1 VQTRRLGTT
10 DAEVSALCLGTMYFG
25 SRTDEEAS
33 WELLDRYYEAGGRFL
48 DTANKYAT
56 WVEDYDEPKS
66 EPLLGEWIEERGV
79 REELTI
85 ATKVGFPYPG
95 VPRGLDP
102 GLVEEEVEKSLD
114 RLSIETIDLLYV
126 HGDDYDTPQE
136 SYMRALHGLVE
147 AGKVQHL
154 GASNV
159 FAWRLARANQIAA
172 ERGLTPFSCLQP
184 RFSYLIPDR
193 GADFGRQVPATDEL
207 VDYADRNGLTLV
219 PFSPLLKGVYGRDDR
234 EIPAGYVRTENR
246 LKMDLVR
253 ELAAEYGVG
262 GNQIVLAW
270 MAQRDPPI
278 VPLFG
283 ASTPEQLEANVVA
296 LDVDLST
303 ADRERLDGIEELGDV
318 NR

>member
-1 VQTRRLGTT
+1 M
-10 DAEVSALCLGTMYFG
+10 SALCLGTMYFG
-25 SRTDEEAS
+25 SRTDEETA

-56 WVEDYDEPKS
+56 WVEGYDEPRS
-66 EPLLGEWIEERGV
+66 EPLLGEWIDERGV
-79 REELTI
+79 RDELFV
-85 ATKVGFPYPG
+85 ATKVGFPYQD

-102 GLVEEEVEKSLD
+102 DLVEAEVEKSLD
-114 RLSIETIDLLYV
+114 RLGLDAVDLLYV
-126 HGDDYDTPQE
+126 HGDDYDTAQE

-147 AGKVQHL
+147 DGRVRHL

-159 FAWRLARANQIAA
+159 FAWRLARANRIA
-172 ERGLTPFSCLQP
+172 EEQGLTPFSCLQP
-184 RFSYLIPDR
+184 RFSYLIPNR

-207 VDYADRNGLTLV
+207 VDYADRTGLTLV
-219 PFSPLLKGVYGRDDR
+219 PFSPLLKGVYGREDR
-234 EIPAGYVRTENR
+234 EIPDGYVRTENR

-253 ELAAEYGVG
+253 ELADEYGVG

-270 MAQRDPPI
+270 MAQREPPI

-283 ASTPEQLEANVVA
+283 ASTPAQLEANVAA
-296 LDVDLST
+296 LDVDLSA
-303 ADRERLDGIEELGDV
+303 ADRERLDRIEELGDV

>member
-25 SRTDEEAS
+25 SRTDEETS

-56 WVEDYDEPKS
+56 WVDGYDEPES
-66 EPLLGEWIEERGV
+66 EPLLGEWIGERGV

-102 GLVEEEVEKSLD
+102 DLIEAEVEKSLD
-114 RLSIETIDLLYV
+114 RLGIDTVDLLYV
-126 HGDDYDTPQE
+126 HGDDYDTVQE

-147 AGKVQHL
+147 DGRVRHL

-159 FAWRLARANQIAA
+159 FAWRLARANRIA
-172 ERGLTPFSCLQP
+172 EEQRLTSFSCLQP
-184 RFSYLIPDR
+184 RFTYLIPNR

-207 VDYADRNGLTLV
+207 IDYADRNGLTLV

-234 EIPAGYVRTENR
+234 GIPDGYVSTENR
-246 LKMDLVR
+246 LKMDLVG
-253 ELAAEYGVG
+253 ELAEKYGVG

-270 MAQRDPPI
+270 MAGRDPPI

-283 ASTPEQLEANVVA
+283 ASTPAQLEANLGA
-296 LDVDLST
+296 LEVDLAA